1 MNFSAILDIS
11 SFFIGM
17 IINLLL
23 IALICYYFKRKYE
36 NLEIAQNEQAKVLYQ
51 LLQQNVQP
59 KVKTL
64 NEIIHDTIDKEI
76 VSKPTFNSDS
86 DSDSDT
92 DSDSESETIVN
103 SKKMDTKT
111 IHLNDHLNDL
121 VNEIEEISLDENK
134 IKREFKSEIK
144 TDAKSEPKPDYKDEK
159 NELKLD
165 IKIDADTKEDDEKDY
180 SKMTIKQLKEILSV
194 KGINANK
201 LKKVEM
207 IDLIEKSTW
216 TGNDT
221 SETGFTENISYENST
236 PTLNSNVNSEILDFS
251 TELEEN

>member
-59 KVKTL
+59 KVKNL
-64 NEIIHDTIDKEI
+64 NEIIKDTIDKEI
-76 VSKPTFNSDS
+76 VPKTILESDTDS

-92 DSDSESETIVN
+92 DSDSDSETIVN
-103 SKKMDTKT
+103 SKKIETKT
-111 IHLNDHLNDL
+111 IHLNDM
-121 VNEIEEISLDENK
+121 NEIEEISLDENK
-134 IKREFKSEIK
+134 IKSVQNVRTSIEN
-144 TDAKSEPKPDYKDEK
+144 EK

-165 IKIDADTKEDDEKDY
+165 IKIDKEETNVDEKDY

-207 IDLIEKSTW
+207 IDLIEKSTNEI
-216 TGNDT
+216 GT
-221 SETGFTENISYENST
+221 SNESGFTETISSENPIS
-236 PTLNSNVNSEILDFS
+236 LNPSSEILDFS
-251 TELEEN
+251 TELEDN